1 MKLETR
7 RLYLYSPQE
16 VSADSVCAYYAT
28 NREFLQGFSPDREAA
43 FYTASYHEQQL
54 QSQAFDWESGRGYRF
69 YIALKEG
76 PGCII
81 GTIALSNIVR
91 GAFQS
96 CFLGYQLDEAH
107 ANQGYMTEAVQEM
120 VRFGFDILL
129 LHRVEGNVIPR
140 NGASRRVLEKCGFTA
155 EGISRKYLK
164 INGVWEDHIHY
175 VLLNEAME

>member
-1 MKLETR
+1 MQMETE
-7 RLYLYSPQE
+7 RLVLLSPQK
-16 VSADSVCAYYAT
+16 VTADSVCAYYTT
-28 NREFLQGFSPDREAA
+28 NREFLRTFSPQKEAE
-43 FYTASYHEQQL
+43 FYTAAYQTQQL
-54 QSQAFDWESGRGYRF
+54 QNQAFDWESGRGYRF
-69 YIALKEG
+69 YIAPREA

-120 VRFGFDILL
+120 ARFGFEDLQ
-129 LHRVEGNVIPR
+129 LHRIEGNVIPR